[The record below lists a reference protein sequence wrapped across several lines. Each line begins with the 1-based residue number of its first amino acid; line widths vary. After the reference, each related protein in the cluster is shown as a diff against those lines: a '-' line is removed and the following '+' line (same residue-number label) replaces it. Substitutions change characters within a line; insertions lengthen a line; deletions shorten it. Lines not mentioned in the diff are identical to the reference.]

1 MPQMGGG
8 SAVLNLG
15 HAQAIRSFFEL
26 KRKVLRGKGKDFSD
40 NTWDKL
46 MTIVDDMQQ
55 KENLLVTYSHALKNA
70 EFDSAGNVRDVA
82 SFNNT
87 LKKKETLVLQLAGSY
102 VKVSSIADVMMND
115 NLEQ

>member
-1 MPQMGGG
+1 MYVSFKKLTTCACRNGLL
-8 SAVLNLG
+8 ANINVL
-15 HAQAIRSFFEL
+15 
-26 KRKVLRGKGKDFSD
+26 
-40 NTWDKL
+40 
-46 MTIVDDMQQ
+46 
-55 KENLLVTYSHALKNA
+55 ALKNA